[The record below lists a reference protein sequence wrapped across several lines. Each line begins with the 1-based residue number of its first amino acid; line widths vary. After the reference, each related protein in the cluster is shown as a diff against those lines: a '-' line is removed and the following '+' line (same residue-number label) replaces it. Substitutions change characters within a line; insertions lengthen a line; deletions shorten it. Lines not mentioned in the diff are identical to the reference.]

1 MAINRL
7 LHHLISTRLSSPTG
21 EITTRDP
28 LDREQRSVYDLVA
41 EARDQGQPARSAR
54 VPLHVLVTDVNDNAP
69 EMIDPQADVVSVR
82 EEQPPGIE
90 VVRIRAVDQDNG
102 ANATVTYALLKGR
115 DSDGFGLFGIDPV
128 TGVIRTRVV
137 LDHEERPMYQVV
149 VAATDGGRPPKQTSR
164 VLHIEVLNLD
174 DNRATFTSSSSVFR
188 VSQEAVVVVLRCNWI
203 FICVVNR
210 FGCCWVMRA
219 IAIARS
225 RCSDKPGVLREK
237 CVFFCA

>member
-1 MAINRL
+1 M
-7 LHHLISTRLSSPTG
+7 
-21 EITTRDP
+21 
-28 LDREQRSVYDLVA
+28 A

-90 VVRIRAVDQDNG
+90 VVRIRAVDHDNG

-115 DSDGFGLFGIDPV
+115 DSDGFGLFGIDPQ

-188 VSQEAVVVVLRCNWI
+188 VSREADDNRWFYGVTGYLFASLIGLVVVGL
-203 FICVVNR
+203 CV
-210 FGCCWVMRA
+210 
-219 IAIARS
+219 RS

-237 CVFFCA
+237 CVFFGA

>member
-1 MAINRL
+1 M
-7 LHHLISTRLSSPTG
+7 
-21 EITTRDP
+21 
-28 LDREQRSVYDLVA
+28 A

-115 DSDGFGLFGIDPV
+115 DSDGFGLFGIDPQ

-188 VSQEAVVVVLRCNWI
+188 VSREAADNRWFYGVTGYLFASLIGLVVVGL
-203 FICVVNR
+203 CVR
-210 FGCCWVMRA
+210 L
-219 IAIARS
+219 RS
-225 RCSDKPGVLREK
+225 RDRCAQINPVCCVRN
-237 CVFFCA
+237 VFFFGA